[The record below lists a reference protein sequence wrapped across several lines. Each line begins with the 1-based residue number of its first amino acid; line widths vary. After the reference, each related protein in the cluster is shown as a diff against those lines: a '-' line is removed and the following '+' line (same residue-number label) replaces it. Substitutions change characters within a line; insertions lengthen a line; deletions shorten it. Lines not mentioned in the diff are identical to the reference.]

1 MVWFMVLQIVSTL
14 VELTQLRRTLASDKE
29 LEILLLH
36 RQLASYERRHRQ
48 PVRLTRGDKLTLVVL
63 AVRLKAATGRTIK
76 PMGGVIRIV
85 KPRTVFGW
93 HREPV
98 RRKWT

>member
-1 MVWFMVLQIVSTL
+1 V
-14 VELTQLRRTLASDKE
+14 A
-29 LEILLLH
+29 
-36 RQLASYERRHRQ
+36 
-48 PVRLTRGDKLTLVVL
+48 L